1 MIEEYLDASIEPSRG
16 MVITD
21 FDGTIHSLAT
31 GVTLRDRKTL
41 ESLKERGILRVIATG
56 RSPYSVD
63 RVIDESFPVD
73 YVIFSSGAGIMRL
86 EGKRII
92 RSSFFTEEEV
102 ALICRGLEALSCD
115 FMVFKPIPL
124 NHYFFY
130 HRSRK
135 ENHDFDRRLEIYD
148 GCSEPLFEG
157 VRFRAAQFLCIEPFN
172 VSRYEMIRSEFPDC
186 NVIRATSPIDGE
198 SLWVE
203 IFPKGVNKGEASDW
217 LSRKAM
223 VSRDDCLVLGNDY
236 NDIDMLSWARAARV
250 VGNAPEDIKR
260 MFPSVAPQAESGFS
274 EAVESWLAS
283 RDIR

>member
-1 MIEEYLDASIEPSRG
+1 
-16 MVITD
+16 
-21 FDGTIHSLAT
+21 
-31 GVTLRDRKTL
+31 
-41 ESLKERGILRVIATG
+41 
-56 RSPYSVD
+56 
-63 RVIDESFPVD
+63 
-73 YVIFSSGAGIMRL
+73 
-86 EGKRII
+86 
-92 RSSFFTEEEV
+92 
-102 ALICRGLEALSCD
+102 
-115 FMVFKPIPL
+115 
-124 NHYFFY
+124 
-130 HRSRK
+130 
-135 ENHDFDRRLEIYD
+135 
-148 GCSEPLFEG
+148 
-157 VRFRAAQFLCIEPFN
+157 
-172 VSRYEMIRSEFPDC
+172 MIRSEFPDC

-274 EAVESWLAS
+274 DAVESWLAS